1 MIRYWFSGLI
11 VCILSVNPAFA
22 QIGTKIYTNRG
33 AMLYNNNFI
42 QCHTQQIH
50 WREKK
55 IATDWESLIAQV
67 DRWQRTSGLAWSKN
81 DIKEVSRYLNGEYYH
96 YP

>member
-11 VCILSVNPAFA
+11 VFILSVNPAFA
-22 QIGTKIYTNRG
+22 EIGAKIDTNRG
-33 AMLYNNNFI
+33 AMLYDNNCI

-55 IATDWESLIAQV
+55 IATDCESLIAQV
-67 DRWQRTSGLAWSKN
+67 DRWQRVSGLEWSKN
-81 DIKEVSRYLNGEYYH
+81 PLRQNSCRLKF
-96 YP
+96 